1 MVFLNNAALFPCKNK
16 NRSTK
21 RSHKYSDLGF
31 FFIDMPSSFSHIL
44 SNPIPKTPK
53 WVALKSHK
61 NLTTNI
67 DKNKVCSLMTAR
79 QVFPLLWTHG
89 MMMKFEF
96 ILSSL
101 SLWRQEGGLSLL
113 ELSIPPVNTVAM
125 SAYCK
130 QNLAWIFTLC
140 VVFWDYSHYVYV
152 SIYIGYT

>member
-1 MVFLNNAALFPCKNK
+1 MVFLNNVALFPCKNK

-21 RSHKYSDLGF
+21 RSHKYSDFGE

-53 WVALKSHK
+53 WVALKSPK

-67 DKNKVCSLMTAR
+67 DKNRVCSLMTAR
-79 QVFPLLWTHG
+79 QVFPLLWPHG

-101 SLWRQEGGLSLL
+101 SRLTSRGRVVSFRALYPSCKFCCHVCL
-113 ELSIPPVNTVAM
+113 
-125 SAYCK
+125 CK

-140 VVFWDYSHYVYV
+140 GVFLELFTLCLWVY
-152 SIYIGYT
+152 T